1 MHNPH
6 VLIIITTLVVVVV
19 TLGLGYF
26 LSLYGQRGTRRRL
39 EEFEELEAEYLAGL
53 QRVLR
58 R

>member
-6 VLIIITTLVVVVV
+6 VLITITTLVVVVV